1 MKFIKWIINRKK
13 IEAKI
18 NSMEDEITDQDN
30 QYEEL
35 LQNFTKMEGQVDLLI
50 ERNKQLEEEH
60 SKQIET
66 IGKLR
71 KKVTELKKEIKI
83 SKDIK

>member
-1 MKFIKWIINRKK
+1 MKFIKYILNMKKNTKK
-13 IEAKI
+13 IEE
-18 NSMEDEITDQDN
+18 MENEIIEQDD
-30 QYEEL
+30 QYEKL
-35 LQNFTKMEGQVDLLI
+35 LQEFTKMEGQVDLLI

-71 KKVTELKKEIKI
+71 KKVTELKKELKEL
-83 SKDIK
+83 KDKN

>member
-13 IEAKI
+13 IEVEMNNMI
-18 NSMEDEITDQDN
+18 DEIADQDN
-30 QYEEL
+30 QYEKL
-35 LQNFTKMEGQVDLLI
+35 LQKFTKMEGKIDFLI
-50 ERNKQLEEEH
+50 KRNEELEEEH

-71 KKVTELKKEIKI
+71 KKVTELKKEL
-83 SKDIK
+83 KDIK

>member
-1 MKFIKWIINRKK
+1 MKFIKYVLNMKKNTKK
-13 IEAKI
+13 IEE
-18 NSMEDEITDQDN
+18 MENEIIEQDD

-35 LQNFTKMEGQVDLLI
+35 LQQFTKMEGQVDLLI

-71 KKVTELKKEIKI
+71 KKITELKKEL
-83 SKDIK
+83 KDIKNI